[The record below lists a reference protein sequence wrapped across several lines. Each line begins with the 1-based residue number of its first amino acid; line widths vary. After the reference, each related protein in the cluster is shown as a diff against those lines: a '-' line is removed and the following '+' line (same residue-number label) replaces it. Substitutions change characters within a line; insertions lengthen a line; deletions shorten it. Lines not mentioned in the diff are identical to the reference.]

1 MPIIGTS
8 RFNERIKFFD
18 GQRLFAS
25 DLQDVEQ
32 FNREMRWLHN
42 QSLHQA
48 GVASGYAVSGNKDDR
63 EVTVETGYAIDSRGR
78 EIVLTMPEVLQ
89 VPPVANDGQGNP
101 IYYDLTVS
109 YPSDLSLKETETRD
123 GVCASRSAI
132 RLREKPVFCW
142 VELVSTSNTFGAKA
156 ITEGRQAK
164 LASMNE
170 QVENGL
176 RIRLARAE
184 VLNCKLNQP
193 LSVAQ
198 RRNAKP
204 ASRPFIF
211 AGRTGIDQKWSA
223 EVKGFAIEVTVRVDT
238 SAANFRTPPR
248 YFANVVGPREIKLKP
263 VPDDPEV
270 KMILDGFERIYA
282 LSDELTPDFNPEDAD
297 DRNGFKFS
305 LLIPEMLI
313 DLKTFK
319 LNDVA
324 DALRSQPNP
333 PPDPPLKDWYVE
345 WMGVEE

>member
-1 MPIIGTS
+1 MPIIGTA
-8 RFNERIKFFD
+8 RFNERIKFFN

-42 QSLHQA
+42 ESLHQA
-48 GVASGYAVSGNKDDR
+48 GVATGYAVSGNKDDR
-63 EVTVETGYAIDSRGR
+63 EVSIQPGYAIDSRGR

-101 IYYDLTVS
+101 VYYDLTVS
-109 YPSDLSLKETETRD
+109 YPSDAMLKETETRD
-123 GVCASRSAI
+123 GTCVSRSAI

-142 VELVSTSNTFGAKA
+142 VELVSTSNLFGADA

-164 LASMNE
+164 LGPINK
-170 QVENGL
+170 QVEEGL

-204 ASRPFIF
+204 ATQPFIW
-211 AGRTGIDQKWSA
+211 AGRTEDKQPWVAKSPEKSFVIDLGLQ
-223 EVKGFAIEVTVRVDT
+223 VDT
-238 SAANFRTPPR
+238 SAAHFRTPPR
-248 YFANVVGPREIKLKP
+248 YFANAIGPRSLELNLGGKK
-263 VPDDPEV
+263 ET
-270 KMILDGFERIYA
+270 MILDGFERIDA
-282 LSDELTPDFNPEDAD
+282 LSQIAPPGSNPADFD
-297 DRNGFKFS
+297 DRKGFRFS
-305 LLIPEMLI
+305 LLIPEILI
-313 DLKTFK
+313 NGSRKDKFDLK
-319 LNDVA
+319 DVA
-324 DALRSQPNP
+324 TALV
-333 PPDPPLKDWYVE
+333 LVLGDWHVE

>member
-8 RFNERIKFFD
+8 RFNERIKFFN

-42 QSLHQA
+42 ESLHQA
-48 GVASGYAVSGNKDDR
+48 GVASGYAVSGNQDDR
-63 EVTVETGYAIDSRGR
+63 EVSIQPGYAMDSRGR

-101 IYYDLTVS
+101 VYYDLTVS
-109 YPSDLSLKETETRD
+109 YPSDLLLKETETRD
-123 GVCASRSAI
+123 GICASRSAI

-142 VELVSTSNTFGAKA
+142 VELVSTNNLFGADA

-164 LASMNE
+164 LGPINK
-170 QVENGL
+170 QVEEGL

-204 ASRPFIF
+204 ATQPFIW
-211 AGRTGIDQKWSA
+211 AGRTEDNQDWKA
-223 EVKGFAIEVTVRVDT
+223 EAPDKGFAIDLSLQVDT
-238 SAANFRTPPR
+238 SAAHFRTPPR
-248 YFANVVGPREIKLKP
+248 YFANAIGPRSLELTLDGKKETM
-263 VPDDPEV
+263 V
-270 KMILDGFERIYA
+270 LDGFERINA
-282 LSDELTPDFNPEDAD
+282 LSQLAKTDAGLKDAD
-297 DRNGFKFS
+297 DRKGFRFS
-305 LLIPEMLI
+305 LLIPEILI
-313 DLKTFK
+313 NGTRKDKFS
-319 LNDVA
+319 LNKVA
-324 DALRSQPNP
+324 DALI
-333 PPDPPLKDWYVE
+333 LALGDWYVE
-345 WMGVEE
+345 WMGIEE

>member
-8 RFNERIKFFD
+8 RFNERIKFFN

-63 EVTVETGYAIDSRGR
+63 EVTIETGYAIDSRGR
-78 EIVLTMPEVLQ
+78 EIILTQPEVLQ
-89 VPPVANDGQGNP
+89 VPPVASDGLGNP
-101 IYYDLTVS
+101 VYYDLTVS
-109 YPSDLSLKETETRD
+109 YPSDLLLKETETRD
-123 GVCASRSAI
+123 GVCASRSAV

-142 VELVSTSNTFGAKA
+142 VELVSISNLFGAA
-156 ITEGRQAK
+156 ALTEGRQAK

-170 QVENGL
+170 QVESGL

-204 ASRPFIF
+204 PAQPFIF
-211 AGRTGIDQKWSA
+211 AGRTGKSLTWTVTLRD
-223 EVKGFAIEVTVRVDT
+223 FAIEVTVRVDT
-238 SAANFRTPPR
+238 SDAHFRTSPR
-248 YFANVVGPREIKLKP
+248 YFANVIGPREVKP
-263 VPDDPEV
+263 HIGNADVP
-270 KMILDGFERIYA
+270 MILDGFERIYA
-282 LSDELTPDFNPEDAD
+282 LSDESTPGFNQTDSD
-297 DRNGFKFS
+297 DRTGFKFS
-305 LLIPEMLI
+305 LLIPEILI
-313 DLKTFK
+313 DLRTVTRDQLKK
-319 LNDVA
+319 
-324 DALRSQPNP
+324 ALEAAA
-333 PPDPPLKDWYVE
+333 LKDWYVE
-345 WMGVEE
+345 WMGIEE